1 MSFVRPATRSLRS
14 TAAKAPR
21 RFYATPGAEP
31 NVTRP
36 NTNPPSSGG
45 GGNTT
50 LLLVAAAAVAAGG
63 GYWYMNSTGKDEDV
77 KKKAKELR
85 DAGEAKR
92 KALQKEGEAKLETAK
107 VRVIDRLFACIL
119 V

>member
-1 MSFVRPATRSLRS
+1 
-14 TAAKAPR
+14 
-21 RFYATPGAEP
+21 
-31 NVTRP
+31 
-36 NTNPPSSGG
+36 
-45 GGNTT
+45 
-50 LLLVAAAAVAAGG
+50 
-63 GYWYMNSTGKDEDV
+63 MNSTGKDEDV

-107 VRVIDRLFACIL
+107 VRVIDRLVACIL